1 MPFITAEYPTIGV
14 PLLLSILRGKDID
27 CSVFYFAKLFRESCS
42 PKVYESILADSGD
55 SELSEWL
62 FSRKTFGIDNDY
74 LDVEYATDKNSL
86 LEIRDQFES
95 IIDDLSLRNWSLF
108 DSIGFSCTFIQLV
121 PSLCL
126 SKHIKK
132 NYPEVEIIFGGGNM
146 LPELSEE
153 VLKNCSWVDTIFIGE
168 AEKSLPHYLKTGESD
183 IKGIMKR
190 NKTGTGVKFSGTT
203 RMESRDIQDLPMPD
217 FSDYF
222 EIEDKKLSIQ
232 IGRGCI
238 YNKCN
243 FCVYC
248 DHTAYRKGSIEN
260 SINHMKHLV
269 EQYDIKDVYFVDL
282 IIPPKIFE
290 TLPDLPGVKYS
301 FCLSSFT
308 WSYDHLPYLKGHEV
322 TIGIESF
329 HPEMLKLLNKE
340 QSIIKCISMLKW
352 LKYYDVNAAYLLL
365 YGAVHEKGEWYD
377 EQLRVMR
384 LITHL
389 QPPIYCS
396 SINHHRDNTYL
407 NTEDYKESSVYEKIY
422 PSTFNLKKMA
432 RVFEVNSVK
441 IIKEQSEA
449 WSHIKPML
457 EFARQWRFDYLNKTM
472 CLRLNGFIVTD
483 TRYGHVRQVEISQ
496 SQIDILKSCDYPVKK
511 ESLHKY
517 NPDDIKELIDEHLLM
532 FMEDQYLNLV
542 EP

>member
-1 MPFITAEYPTIGV
+1 
-14 PLLLSILRGKDID
+14 
-27 CSVFYFAKLFRESCS
+27 
-42 PKVYESILADSGD
+42 
-55 SELSEWL
+55 
-62 FSRKTFGIDNDY
+62 
-74 LDVEYATDKNSL
+74 
-86 LEIRDQFES
+86 
-95 IIDDLSLRNWSLF
+95 
-108 DSIGFSCTFIQLV
+108 
-121 PSLCL
+121 
-126 SKHIKK
+126 
-132 NYPEVEIIFGGGNM
+132 
-146 LPELSEE
+146 
-153 VLKNCSWVDTIFIGE
+153 
-168 AEKSLPHYLKTGESD
+168 
-183 IKGIMKR
+183 
-190 NKTGTGVKFSGTT
+190 
-203 RMESRDIQDLPMPD
+203 
-217 FSDYF
+217 
-222 EIEDKKLSIQ
+222 
-232 IGRGCI
+232 
-238 YNKCN
+238 
-243 FCVYC
+243 
-248 DHTAYRKGSIEN
+248 
-260 SINHMKHLV
+260 
-269 EQYDIKDVYFVDL
+269 
-282 IIPPKIFE
+282 
-290 TLPDLPGVKYS
+290 
-301 FCLSSFT
+301 
-308 WSYDHLPYLKGHEV
+308 
-322 TIGIESF
+322 
-329 HPEMLKLLNKE
+329 
-340 QSIIKCISMLKW
+340 MLKW

-457 EFARQWRFDYLNKTM
+457 EFARQWKFDYLNKTM